1 MKLPPHREDLEREI
15 IGAAFVSTAASDKI
29 VNLCKPRNFYM
40 EKHREIF
47 LAIKDMRESS
57 LQIGLISMIV
67 KMGNEWE
74 YDLGV
79 VHHYGITDVML
90 DQHIGQLKELSN
102 QRKLATISQSNDF
115 DEIKDIIDEIE
126 SDSTQQSVI
135 INQDQIEEEIYKYY
149 NKGGEKGDSTGWKV
163 LDEYYTISK
172 GQISIVTGIPSHGKS
187 EWLDAVAV
195 NLVKNRKWKFLF
207 FSPENFPVHRHV
219 RKLMEKHSGYPF
231 FEGITPRL
239 SKENMKNNVDW
250 INEHF
255 YFMNPDPGQRTIEF
269 LLTQINDV
277 DGFILDPWNELEAR
291 RPDGM
296 TETEYI
302 SQCLM
307 KIKAMAIH
315 KNIHIWIVAHPTK
328 LQKTERGNYPV
339 PTPYDISGSANWR
352 NKADNCISIYRENMA
367 HRISVHVQK
376 VRFKD
381 NGKPGVVELVYDLV
395 SGRFSE

>member
-1 MKLPPHREDLEREI
+1 
-15 IGAAFVSTAASDKI
+15 
-29 VNLCKPRNFYM
+29 
-40 EKHREIF
+40 
-47 LAIKDMRESS
+47 
-57 LQIGLISMIV
+57 MIV